1 MLVDMFQN
9 RHQLQLMVYNASWRA
24 DQGEDVRKESYMCKY
39 FGDEMSFQA
48 ADRCMQIHGG
58 MGLTKDL
65 PIEQFFRDQRSMV
78 ITEGPTEI
86 LKMALA
92 RQILRD
98 YGE

>member
-1 MLVDMFQN
+1 MYAKNHICVNTLAMKC
-9 RHQLQLMVYNASWRA
+9 L
-24 DQGEDVRKESYMCKY
+24 K
-39 FGDEMSFQA
+39 A

-58 MGLTKDL
+58 MGLTKDM

-92 RQILRD
+92 RLILRE
-98 YGE
+98 YGA